1 MCVLFFSDIHGFSGC
16 LRELTRWVEHFQ
28 PQRIVL
34 LGDLLYS
41 GRNHLPADYNLQEVA
56 ERLNTWKDKIVALR
70 GNCDRGEDQILLEFP
85 LRAEYSTQ
93 IFEGRKFFLSHGHL
107 WHPGHLPPLG
117 SCDVLAFGHTHVP
130 EISIVDGICCFNPGS
145 PSLPRGGFPP
155 SFGCYQQ
162 QRLTVLELHSGK
174 ELLGHNLTHT
184 PFEA

>member
-16 LRELTRWVEHFQ
+16 LQELTHWVEHFQ
-28 PQRIVL
+28 PLRIVL

-162 QRLTVLELHSGK
+162 QRLTVLELHRGK